1 MAKETSKISETV
13 SKLIEKA
20 ETTLTVI
27 NDTNIR
33 TQESLRNAKIEKK
46 KEERMKA
53 AMKGRLQE
61 QKEALAQQR

>member
-1 MAKETSKISETV
+1 MAKETSNISLTV
-13 SKLIEKA
+13 SNLIKKA